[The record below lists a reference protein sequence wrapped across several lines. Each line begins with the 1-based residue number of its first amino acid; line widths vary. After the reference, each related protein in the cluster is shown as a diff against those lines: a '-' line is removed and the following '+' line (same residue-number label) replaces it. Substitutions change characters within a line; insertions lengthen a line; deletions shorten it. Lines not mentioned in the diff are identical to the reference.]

1 MSTFDNKVDLELL
14 RQIADLE
21 TVPQGAYNIRK
32 NSQLDSR
39 ASTANI
45 QITSK
50 EDKPGI
56 DIHIKAGTKNE
67 SVHIPVLITEMGVK
81 ELVYNDFFIGEDCD
95 VTIVAGCGIH
105 NSGCETSQH
114 DGVHTFY
121 VGKNSKVRYV
131 EKHYG
136 DGDGTGGR
144 IMNPQTVAYL
154 EENAVL
160 NLETTQL
167 RGVDSTKRYTKVVVG
182 AGAEVVITEKLL
194 THGEQLAESEMDV
207 ILAGEGANGRIISR
221 SVAQD
226 TSVQTFYPRMVGQ
239 AKCFGH
245 VQCDAIIMDHAKIKA
260 IPAITADHTD
270 AQLIHEAAI
279 GRIAGDQIMKLM
291 TLGLTEQEA
300 EEKIL
305 DGFLR

>member
-1 MSTFDNKVDLELL
+1 MSTFDNKVDVELL

>member
-1 MSTFDNKVDLELL
+1 MSAFDNETDRELL

-21 TVPQGAYNIRK
+21 SVPQGAYNIRK
-32 NSQLDSR
+32 NSQLDGR
-39 ASTANI
+39 ASTAHI
-45 QITSK
+45 EIVSK
-50 EDKPGI
+50 TDKSGI
-56 DIHIKAGTKNE
+56 DIRIQPGTKNE
-67 SVHIPVLITEMGVK
+67 SVHIPVLITQMGVH

-121 VGKNSKVRYV
+121 IGRGSRVRYV

-136 DGDGTGGR
+136 SGDGTGGR
-144 IMNPQTVAYL
+144 VMDPQTVAYL
-154 EENAVL
+154 EEGAYL
-160 NLETTQL
+160 EMETTQL

-182 AGAEVVITEKLL
+182 KGAEVVLTEKLL
-194 THGEQLAESEMDV
+194 THGEQKAQSEMDI
-207 ILAGEGANGRIISR
+207 ILAGEGSSGRVISR
-221 SVAQD
+221 SVAQG
-226 TSVQTFYPRMVGQ
+226 TSEQVFYPRVVGQ
-239 AKCFGH
+239 APCFGH
-245 VQCDAIIMDHAKIKA
+245 VQCDSIIMDRARIQA

-279 GRIAGDQIMKLM
+279 GRIAGDQIQKLM
-291 TLGLTEQEA
+291 TLGLSEQEA

>member
-1 MSTFDNKVDLELL
+1 MSAFDNKVDLELL

-21 TVPQGAYNIRK
+21 KVPQGAYNIRK
-32 NSQLDSR
+32 DGQLDSR
-39 ASTANI
+39 SSTANI
-45 QITSK
+45 EISTK

-56 DIHIKAGTKNE
+56 DIRIKDGTKNE
-67 SVHIPVLITEMGVK
+67 SVHIPVIITQMGVV
-81 ELVYNDFFIGEDCD
+81 EMVYNDFFIGEDCD
-95 VTIVAGCGIH
+95 ITIVAGCGIH

-114 DGVHTFY
+114 DGIHTFY
-121 VGKNSKVRYV
+121 VGANSKVRYV

-136 DGDGTGGR
+136 DGEGTGER

-154 EENAVL
+154 EEGASL
-160 NLETTQL
+160 NMETTQL

-182 AGAEVVITEKLL
+182 KDAEIVITEKLL
-194 THGEQLAESEMDV
+194 THGDQLADSEMEI
-207 ILAGEGANGRIISR
+207 ILAGENANGRVISR

-226 TSVQTFYPRMVGQ
+226 RSVQNFYPNVVGKR
-239 AKCFGH
+239 KCFGH
-245 VQCDAIIMDHAKIKA
+245 VQCDAIIMDDAKIKA
-260 IPAITADHTD
+260 IPAITADHMD
-270 AQLIHEAAI
+270 AQLVHEAAI
-279 GRIAGDQIMKLM
+279 GRIAGEQILKLM